1 MAGIVAK
8 HQHKQDIH
16 VQLAGRQIRQQ
27 VYAVARQQH
36 VQTPRART
44 NKTMAHVKEAEQ
56 QKIVIRGPVLIPVDV
71 PYVSKKAGNNYRF
84 IWGKK

>member
-56 QKIVIRGPVLIPVDV
+56 HKIVIRGPLLIPVDA
-71 PYVSKKAGNNYRF
+71 PCVSETAGNNY
-84 IWGKK
+84 